1 MELGESTISA
11 QFQGSEISLISR
23 DPLLGSFEL
32 VSSAGATIE
41 VSLDR
46 PSAEAL
52 LSALVQFVS
61 QGQAVEFDD
70 WM

>member
-1 MELGESTISA
+1 MEHDDTTISA
-11 QFQGSEISLISR
+11 QFLGSGVSLISR

-32 VSSAGATIE
+32 VSSTGATIE

-52 LSALVQFVS
+52 LSALVQFLS
-61 QGQAVEFDD
+61 QGQAAEFDD
-70 WM
+70 GM